1 MDAGRL
7 GLRCGPAFF
16 GFAHS
21 ALQNGGRA
29 GFRGLSGESVK
40 AFFFIPLPNYRG
52 FVIFSLFLWQNFF
65 GLSMSFGLETG
76 PEKTS

>member
-29 GFRGLSGESVK
+29 GFRGLSGESAE